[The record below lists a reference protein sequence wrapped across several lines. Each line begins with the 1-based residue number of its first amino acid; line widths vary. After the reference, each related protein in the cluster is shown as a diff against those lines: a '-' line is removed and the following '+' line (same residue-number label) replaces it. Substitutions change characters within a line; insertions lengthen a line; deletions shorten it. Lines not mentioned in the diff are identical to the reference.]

1 MISDFIKAAISSQ
14 LSAISFD
21 VRLQAA
27 LVQPTTAKDK
37 LDQLKI
43 GSPRLKAD
51 G

>member
-27 LVQPTTAKDK
+27 FAQPAAEKGK